1 MKYLFFYCF
10 SFFGLNPLF
19 GQVSKNN
26 NFKFSESYYL
36 NLLKNSP
43 NDLDALESL
52 GDIYSSLGSWYKA
65 LESYENLVLL
75 EDNNSN
81 YQFKYGGVLAMLAKN
96 GSKLKSLSFL
106 KQAKTAFDKAEYL
119 NPCLLYTSPSPR
131 D

>member
-1 MKYLFFYCF
+1 MDKFRKY
-10 SFFGLNPLF
+10 
-19 GQVSKNN
+19 
-26 NFKFSESYYL
+26 NFKSSESYYL

-81 YQFKYGGVLAMLAKN
+81 YQFKYGGVLQCWQKMVL
-96 GSKLKSLSFL
+96 SL
-106 KQAKTAFDKAEYL
+106 
-119 NPCLLYTSPSPR
+119 NH
-131 D
+131 